1 MRADGSPED
10 VPRVSAKKTG
20 AQLRLFQPEAAA
32 PLDPAARD
40 REIARALGAWFDA
53 SARDLPWRR
62 DRRPYAVW
70 LSEIML
76 QQTRVETVIPYFE
89 RFLQRYPD
97 VGALAAAEIDDV
109 LHLWSGLGYYRRARQ
124 LHAAAREVTER
135 YGGAFPAEAEA
146 LRTLPG
152 VGAYTAGAV
161 SSIAYGKHEP
171 LVDGNVARVLARLE
185 AIDES
190 IKSPA
195 AIKRLWAT
203 AARMLPEDR
212 PGRFNEALME
222 LGATVCTPRDPR
234 GETCPLARMC
244 VARAAG
250 RERDLPVVESKRPVP
265 VVEMVAVVIEDP
277 KTGEILF
284 ARRREGGLFGGLWEP
299 PMVEALSIDDARP
312 LFAQMGVT
320 IGRARLREV
329 GRVTHVLTHRRME
342 VIVASGRRTEGAAVL
357 EALAE
362 PYEKASWLD
371 PERPGVGVSTLARK
385 VIEAASGAT
394 EQRD

>member
-1 MRADGSPED
+1 M
-10 VPRVSAKKTG
+10 PRVSAKKKTG
-20 AQLRLFQPEAAA
+20 SQLRLFQPEAAA
-32 PLDPAARD
+32 PMDPAARD

-97 VGALAAAEIDDV
+97 VGALAAAELDDV

-135 YGGAFPAEAEA
+135 YGGAFPAEAAA
-146 LRTLPG
+146 LRELPG

-161 SSIAYGKHEP
+161 SSIAYGKQEP
-171 LVDGNVARVLARLE
+171 LVDGNVARVLARVE
-185 AIDES
+185 AIDAS
-190 IKSPA
+190 IKSPET
-195 AIKRLWAT
+195 IKRLWAT
-203 AARMLPEDR
+203 AARMLPKDR

-234 GETCPLARMC
+234 CETCPLARMC
-244 VARAAG
+244 AARASG
-250 RERDLPVVESKRPVP
+250 RERELPIVESKRPVP
-265 VVEMVAVVIEDP
+265 VVEMVAIVIEDP
-277 KTGEILF
+277 KTGAILF

-299 PMVEALSIDDARP
+299 PMVEALSVDDARAG
-312 LFAQMGVT
+312 LEALGVA
-320 IGRARLREV
+320 IGRARLREA

-342 VIVASGRRTEGAAVL
+342 VLVASGRRTAGSAAQ
-357 EALAE
+357 EALGE

-385 VIEAASGAT
+385 IIETASNAAR
-394 EQRD
+394 QRD